1 MRLLGCHESNNGGA
15 AMQRRD
21 DGNLLEALAS
31 RPLADNFAFPI
42 KMGYDDRSDDNTIE
56 SSVIWI
62 GKDSKSET
70 DQYLEECNTHQ
81 SGE

>member
-1 MRLLGCHESNNGGA
+1 
-15 AMQRRD
+15 MQRRD
-21 DGNLLEALAS
+21 DENLPEASASLPFVNYLALS
-31 RPLADNFAFPI
+31 T
-42 KMGYDDRSDDNTIE
+42 KMGYDDRCDENAIE

>member
-1 MRLLGCHESNNGGA
+1 
-15 AMQRRD
+15 MQSRD
-21 DGNLLEALAS
+21 DENLPEASASLPFADYLALS
-31 RPLADNFAFPI
+31 T
-42 KMGYDDRSDDNTIE
+42 KMGYDDRSDENAIE